1 MMENSS
7 IINIIE
13 ENGIESGSITVIV
26 KDNVTLQINIDK
38 QVYRRVKQKK

>member
-13 ENGIESGSITVIV
+13 ENGIESGSITVTV
-26 KDNVTLQINIDK
+26 KDNVPLQINIDK

>member
-1 MMENSS
+1 MDNSS

-13 ENGIESGSITVIV
+13 ENGIESGSITVII
-26 KDNVTLQINIDK
+26 KDKVPLQINIDK

>member
-13 ENGIESGSITVIV
+13 ENGIESGSINVIV
-26 KDNVTLQINIDK
+26 KDHVPLQINIDK